1 MMSILVTSAVLA
13 QSDTVRHFI
22 NRMESSPDHA
32 SDIRQIQQWLGNK
45 NLTDEFGRDLK
56 KLAELKMY
64 CFIAALLIVSFAY
77 VMGYKP

>member
-1 MMSILVTSAVLA
+1 LA
-13 QSDTVRHFI
+13 D
-22 NRMESSPDHA
+22 
-32 SDIRQIQQWLGNK
+32 NK